1 MNWYAETNFAVTIAG
16 GSIGGLCAGIALR
29 GIGADVHIYEQVAGP
44 METSAAPE
52 LLSKATSY
60 ICFANTTHLTCR

>member
-29 GIGADVHIYEQVAGP
+29 GSAL
-44 METSAAPE
+44 MFTSTSRLPAPWKRAAPE

>member
-1 MNWYAETNFAVTIAG
+1 MHKDEQLLYAMPG
-16 GSIGGLCAGIALR
+16 
-29 GIGADVHIYEQVAGP
+29 
-44 METSAAPE
+44 